1 MNYIWKF
8 FNSPKDEE
16 KKKQPQKETKKYD
29 LSDFEFDYNPEPKKE
44 TKITKQK
51 NDIKQTTTIKNFIN
65 IDDEPIEEM
74 KKDVIDIPLINK
86 NNIKKE
92 NIEQKKENIEQK
104 KEIIIEDIK
113 EIKEKE
119 VIQKDNND
127 NSNQANLIKKT
138 KRKKI
143 KKVNNDKVNDKNI
156 TVKTEEH
163 EEIKIIEEN
172 KLQPNRNNEINP
184 AQEIK
189 EEININN
196 QEEKNQTI
204 ILDGPENSP
213 YENGHFEVSIN
224 YDKDNKLK
232 PVLKFL
238 TKIYHYNISQKTGE
252 ILCPFIWNEN
262 KNEEDNIKN
271 IKTLLIRPDTRYPCS
286 KFIKD
291 EYYNNYPTYKEKAQK
306 LTEYY
311 AMNINL
317 RF

>member
-44 TKITKQK
+44 TNTIKQT
-51 NDIKQTTTIKNFIN
+51 NDIKQTNTTKNFQN
-65 IDDEPIEEM
+65 VEDEPIEEM
-74 KKDVIDIPLINK
+74 KKDVIDIPLNINA
-86 NNIKKE
+86 NNNDNIKKE
-92 NIEQKKENIEQK
+92 IIEQK
-104 KEIIIEDIK
+104 KEIITEDTKEIK

-119 VIQKDNND
+119 VIQKDNN
-127 NSNQANLIKKT
+127 NENNQTKKT
-138 KRKKI
+138 KKKKI
-143 KKVNNDKVNDKNI
+143 KKVKNDKINDKNLN
-156 TVKTEEH
+156 VKTEEQ

-172 KLQPNRNNEINP
+172 KNQKENNVNVKKP

-189 EEININN
+189 DEININN
-196 QEEKNQTI
+196 QEEKNQKI
-204 ILDGPENSP
+204 FLDGPENSP

-232 PVLKFL
+232 PVIKFL
-238 TKIYHYNISQKTGE
+238 TKIYHYNIAQKTGE

-271 IKTLLIRPDTRYPCS
+271 IKTLLLRPDTRYPCS

-306 LTEYY
+306 ITENY
-311 AMNINL
+311 AMN
-317 RF
+317 